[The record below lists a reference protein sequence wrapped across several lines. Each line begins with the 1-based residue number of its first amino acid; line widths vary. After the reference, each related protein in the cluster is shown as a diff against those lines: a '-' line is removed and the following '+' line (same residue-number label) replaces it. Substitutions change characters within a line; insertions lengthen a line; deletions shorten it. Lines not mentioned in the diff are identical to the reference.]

1 MNYKTKILLFIFFIT
16 SVLCHEAFGQEPNK
30 VYNEITLEEL
40 LDIDV
45 VVTASKH
52 PEDLFETPLS
62 TTIISKD
69 EISNSGVTSIPE
81 ALRLS
86 QGLIVREITPGN
98 YDIHMRGYDDITK
111 MFI

>member
-1 MNYKTKILLFIFFIT
+1 MKIKKRLFVLV
-16 SVLCHEAFGQEPNK
+16 SVIGILFTIKVNGQENK
-30 VYNEITLEEL
+30 VYNDMTLEEL

-69 EISNSGVTSIPE
+69 EIAKSGATSIPE

-86 QGLIVREITPGN
+86 QGVIVREISS
-98 YDIHMRGYDDITK
+98 
-111 MFI
+111 